1 MPYPELHSFAAS
13 MLKRIRRY
21 RKYLARKLI
30 NSNSEP
36 DVELVL
42 HGVSGYN
49 VIRYFHK
56 FYAIPQSEGAFL
68 PDKARSGGYTSNYSG
83 NTAAKVLQK
92 IDNATKQKLQIAQNN
107 DDSMS
112 PQLVTEGFLGFNI
125 ISVGGEFHA
134 ILQSDGA
141 FEYDKLLSKGY
152 SQSFSGTSLSEVQDA
167 ISRSANDRES
177 VDFRLKSTDDRA
189 GV

>member
-21 RKYLARKLI
+21 RKYLAHKLI

-36 DVELVL
+36 DVELVH

-56 FYAIPQSEGAFL
+56 FYAIPQGEGAFV
-68 PDKARSGGYTSNYSG
+68 PDKARSGGYSSSYSG
-83 NTAAKVLQK
+83 NTAAKVLRK
-92 IDNATKQKLQIAQNN
+92 IDNATKQALQTTQNN
-107 DDSMS
+107 DNSMS
-112 PQLVTEGFLGFNI
+112 PQLVTDGFLGFNI
-125 ISVGGEFHA
+125 IRFEGKFYA

-141 FEYDKLLSKGY
+141 FEYDKIYSKGY
-152 SQSFSGTSLSEVQDA
+152 SQCFSGTSLSEVQDA
-167 ISRSANDRES
+167 ISMS
-177 VDFRLKSTDDRA
+177 VNAQEAGTLRLKSTGNRT